1 MSDTD
6 LNSEVKQSRPAERR
20 RRRGVRKTAVTVV
33 VLGALGAG
41 GWYAYS
47 QGYVDQLVEQ
57 LRDGG
62 QAAAAPTPT
71 LPPETTTVTSQTL
84 QRTEEVEGTLGY
96 GDEYELKSSKQ
107 GVVTKLPAEGATVS
121 RGQALYW
128 IDNQPVVLMY
138 GALPLYRTLA
148 DGVDDG
154 PDVQQL
160 EENLAEL
167 GYDGFTVD
175 EEFTENTA
183 DAVEEWQEDLGLEE
197 TGRVDPGQIVFLTK
211 AVRVADQLANVGDR
225 VGGPVLK
232 YTGTQRVVSI
242 DLDVDNRG
250 LVEKGDKVTATLP
263 DDTEL
268 KGTIATIGTVAH
280 TSGGGQSGEEE
291 TSTIDVTV
299 TLDDPKSTAGFD
311 QAPVDIEL
319 VSDRRENV
327 LTVPISA
334 LLALREGGYGL
345 EVVEGGKSRVVSIE
359 VGMFADGRVEVSGP
373 GIKEGVKVGV
383 AKS

>member
-1 MSDTD
+1 
-6 LNSEVKQSRPAERR
+6 
-20 RRRGVRKTAVTVV
+20 
-33 VLGALGAG
+33 
-41 GWYAYS
+41 
-47 QGYVDQLVEQ
+47 
-57 LRDGG
+57 
-62 QAAAAPTPT
+62 
-71 LPPETTTVTSQTL
+71 
-84 QRTEEVEGTLGY
+84 
-96 GDEYELKSSKQ
+96 
-107 GVVTKLPAEGATVS
+107 
-121 RGQALYW
+121 
-128 IDNQPVVLMY
+128 
-138 GALPLYRTLA
+138 
-148 DGVDDG
+148 
-154 PDVQQL
+154 L
-160 EENLAEL
+160 EENLSAL

-175 EEFTENTA
+175 DEFTENTA
-183 DAVEEWQEDLGLEE
+183 EAVEEWQEDLGLEE
-197 TGRVDPGQIVFLTK
+197 TGKVDPGQIVFLTK
-211 AVRVADQLANVGDR
+211 PVRVADQVATVGDR

-268 KGTIATIGTVAH
+268 KGTIATIGTVAQ
-280 TSGGGQSGEEE
+280 TKGGGQSGEEE

-319 VSDRRENV
+319 VSDKRENT

-345 EVVEGGKSRVVSIE
+345 EVVEGGKSRVVPIE

-373 GIKEGVKVGV
+373 DIREGVKVGV

>member
-1 MSDTD
+1 MSET
-6 LNSEVKQSRPAERR
+6 RR
-20 RRRGVRKTAVTVV
+20 RRRGVRKTVVTLV
-33 VLGALGAG
+33 VLGALGTG
-41 GWYAYS
+41 GWYAYD
-47 QGYVDQLVEQ
+47 QGYVDRLVKQ
-57 LRDGG
+57 VRDGG

-71 LPPETTTVTSQTL
+71 LPPETTTVTRQTL
-84 QRTEEVEGTLGY
+84 QQTEEVEGTLGY
-96 GDEYELKSSKQ
+96 GDEYQLASAKQ
-107 GVVTKLPAEGATVS
+107 GVVTKLPAEGATVK

-160 EENLAEL
+160 EENLSAL
-167 GYDGFTVD
+167 GYGGFTVD
-175 EEFTENTA
+175 DEFSENTA
-183 DAVEEWQEDLGLEE
+183 DAIEAWQEDLGLEE
-197 TGRVDPGQIVFLTK
+197 TGRIDPGQVVFLTK
-211 AVRVADQLANVGDR
+211 PVRVAEHKATVGDR
-225 VGGPVLK
+225 SNGPVYT
-232 YTGTQRVVSI
+232 YTGTERVVSI
-242 DLDVDNRG
+242 DLDVDNRS
-250 LVEKGDKVTATLP
+250 LVKQGDQVTATLP

-268 KGTIATIGTVAH
+268 KGTVESIGTVAR

-299 TLDDPKSTAGFD
+299 ALEDQKSTSGFD
-311 QAPVDIEL
+311 QAPVDIDL
-319 VSDRRENV
+319 VSDKRENA
-327 LTVPISA
+327 LTVPVSA

-345 EVVEGGKSRVVSIE
+345 EIVEGGKSRVVSIE

-373 GIKEGVKVGV
+373 ELEEGVKVGV